1 MKNWIAR
8 LFGGGEANASAPP
21 SAPNPSPAL
30 ADSASADR
38 AAPAQQPDP
47 IPDFWRWLTA
57 GAAAAAP
64 TPQAQAHAQL
74 VLAELDRLIAAPLD
88 AAGLVPR
95 VPEVIPQ
102 LLRSLRDEAASSTD
116 LARQF
121 ARDPALVAELI
132 REANSPLYRSASHVR
147 TIDAALLVL
156 GRNGLRMLLARA
168 AFRPLAGSQGGR
180 HTRQAAPRI
189 WRHTEKTALAASLL
203 APGMQADPFEA
214 YLAGLMADLGLIVAL
229 RLFDGML
236 ETDALPQDPDFVAA
250 LLGRTRTLSAHIA
263 LQWELPPPIAAA
275 ILGAGGSGPSGGQP
289 PAVTLGQAERLALLR
304 LRIDDGDLAGED
316 PAVADLDRAFV
327 RVLER
332 LAPADL

>member
-8 LFGGGEANASAPP
+8 LFGGGEAGAPATPAAIDPAPP
-21 SAPNPSPAL
+21 AP
-30 ADSASADR
+30 
-38 AAPAQQPDP
+38 AAPAAAREPDP

-57 GAAAAAP
+57 GASAAAP
-64 TPQAQAHAQL
+64 AAQAQKHAQL
-74 VLAELDRLIAAPLD
+74 VLAELDRLVAAPLN

-102 LLRSLRDEAASSTD
+102 LLRSLRDEAASSAD
-116 LARQF
+116 LARQV

-132 REANSPLYRSASHVR
+132 REANSPFYRPATQVR

-168 AFRPLAGSQGGR
+168 AFRPLAGTQGGR

-214 YLAGLMADLGLIVAL
+214 YLAGLMGDLGLIVAL

-236 ETDALPQDPDFVAA
+236 ETDPLPQDPAFVDA
-250 LLGRTRTLSAHIA
+250 LLGRTRLLSAHIA

-275 ILGAGGSGPSGGQP
+275 ILGAPGTGPSAGQP
-289 PAVTLGQAERLALLR
+289 LAATLGQAERLALLH
-304 LRIDDGDLAGED
+304 LLVDSGALAEDD
-316 PAVADLDRAFV
+316 PAVTALDRASV

-332 LAPADL
+332 LAPADGIA